1 MTRHGVTF
9 IEVLFAIGL
18 VLVGMV
24 GLISVIPIASHQAQD
39 TISLNAGAALATSA
53 HGELSARN
61 FLNASN
67 WVVVSD
73 AGPSPSGSVFPT
85 ASASNVS
92 VCIDPL
98 YMAHADNYT
107 ADSSG
112 GYYTQYSITGTN
124 GHRRFRFP
132 YYKAEHNPLVDP
144 SLPSAS
150 SNNWPT
156 PMSEAVSPRMVRV
169 SVDSMAQTGPQPIS
183 QAEAMLITQGADDLA
198 VFLTEDKSLDVV
210 PQFSQALPLG
220 TPAGQVSVNG
230 RFSWM
235 ATVNPIPGT
244 PFASVSTVI
253 FRNRDR
259 SFYSAPVS
267 LGPAS
272 QARDNASGE
281 RLAWVS
287 GFLGFQGGA
296 GGTVTIAAARN
307 TPNKVH
313 VNDWVMLSRVD
324 PTLGPMHRWYR
335 VIATID
341 DATEAVITD
350 PHTTTSREVWTRQLM
365 LDGPDW
371 TFGLGGS
378 VADDTVMTLV
388 DNVVAV
394 TEHTVRITSR
404 NR

>member
-24 GLISVIPIASHQAQD
+24 GLISVIPVASHQAQD
-39 TISLNAGAALATSA
+39 TISLNAGAALATTA
-53 HGELSARN
+53 HGELQARN
-61 FLNASN
+61 YLNPAN
-67 WVVVSD
+67 WVMVGDTGGTPSVS
-73 AGPSPSGSVFPT
+73 AFPT
-85 ASASNVS
+85 SSAGTVS

-98 YMAHADNYT
+98 YMAYADNYV
-107 ADSSG
+107 AEGSG
-112 GYYTQYSITGTN
+112 GYYTPFTTVGTN

-144 SLPSAS
+144 SLPTS
-150 SNNWPT
+150 SGNAWP
-156 PMSEAVSPRMVRV
+156 SSSWRMLRV
-169 SVDSMAQTGPQPIS
+169 SVDRVSQAGPQGIS
-183 QAEAMLITQGADDLA
+183 EAEALLVTQGADDLS
-198 VFLTEDKSLDVV
+198 VFQTDDKSLDVV
-210 PQFSQALPLG
+210 PLFTQALPG
-220 TPAGQVSVNG
+220 SPATGQVTVSG

-235 ATVNPIPGT
+235 ATVNPIPDT

-259 SFYSAPVS
+259 SFYTPPAS
-267 LGPAS
+267 LGPVT
-272 QARDNASGE
+272 QARDNAAGE
-281 RLAWVS
+281 RIAWVS
-287 GFLGFQGGA
+287 AASGFQGGA

-307 TPNKVH
+307 TPSDVK

-324 PTLGPMHRWYR
+324 SGNPMHRWYR

-341 DATEAVITD
+341 EATEATISD
-350 PHTTTSREVWTRQLM
+350 PHGGASRDVWTRQLM

-371 TFGLGGS
+371 TFDSAAG

-388 DNVVAV
+388 DDVVAV
-394 TEHTVRITSR
+394 TEHTIRITSR
-404 NR
+404 DR